1 MSVIDAPPPV
11 TPEQQPFSLRR
22 WLWTPNPKYTVG
34 TLKYTGFGLM
44 MLFVWLLWGDI
55 CYHVLEESLPNVLPL
70 KLKEMGAGDTTNAI
84 LKYSF
89 SYTIVF
95 FLAPVVSFRS
105 DRARTRWGR
114 RIPFLFWSAP
124 AMGAFLILIGCYQEI
139 TNVLLGHQASMM
151 VLGREITSATMA
163 IVVMGVLIIGS
174 DLAGIFANTTYYYLF
189 NDVVPT
195 NYISRFWS
203 VHRIV
208 ATLAGM
214 AYSKWVFPHTMSHF
228 RTIFIVAGIA
238 YTVGFMLMCF
248 FVREGKYPPPPDN
261 VDHRPGIISSIKTYA
276 VECFTHKLYWF
287 FFLSTAFF
295 YLSKVT
301 GMFVLIRN
309 RKSLGL
315 SMEDLGTMAAW
326 TGGISLLLQYPAGW
340 FADKYHPLRV
350 YVFSRIWDM
359 LSLVGACVW
368 LFTDFGPAGNLRY
381 LYFLSIVFMPLGLVA
396 NAAELP
402 MYMRIL
408 PKDRYGQFCS
418 ANAMVR
424 AFVMILFSWAGG
436 AFIGSLAETWGERR
450 YVWLAVW
457 QLFFQVITAVFLIL
471 LYRQWMRH
479 GGNTNYVPPGTQPE
493 PLRAFPVLPKT

>member
-1 MSVIDAPPPV
+1 MSTVE
-11 TPEQQPFSLRR
+11 TPIEARPRPGFRR
-22 WLWTPNPKYTVG
+22 WLWTPNPNYTVG

-70 KLKEMGAGDTTNAI
+70 KLNEMGAGDTTNAI
-84 LKYSF
+84 LKITIPYSV
-89 SYTIVF
+89 VF

-105 DRARTRWGR
+105 DRTRTRWGR
-114 RIPFLFWSAP
+114 RIPYLFWSAP
-124 AMGAFLILIGCYQEI
+124 AMGGFLILIGCYQELTDLVMGRAASI
-139 TNVLLGHQASMM
+139 T
-151 VLGREITSATMA
+151 VLGQSVSSGTMA
-163 IVVMGVLIIGS
+163 VIVMGVLIAGS

-195 NYISRFWS
+195 NYISRFFS
-203 VHRIV
+203 LHRIV
-208 ATLAGM
+208 ATLSGM
-214 AYSKWVFPHTMSHF
+214 AYSKFVFPHTMTHF
-228 RTIFIVAGIA
+228 RTIFIIGGIA
-238 YTVGFMLMCF
+238 YIVGFMLMCL
-248 FVREGKYPPPPDN
+248 FVREGTYPPPPP
-261 VDHRPGIISSIKTYA
+261 VDRTPGLLALFRRLVDSVRTYA
-276 VECFTHKLYWF
+276 TECFTHKLYWF

-315 SMEDLGTMAAW
+315 SMDDLGTMAAV
-326 TGGISLLLQYPAGW
+326 TGGIALLLQYPAGW
-340 FADKYHPLRV
+340 VADKYHPLRV

-381 LYFLSIVFMPLGLVA
+381 LYVLSIVFMPLGLVA

-402 MYMRIL
+402 MYMRVL
-408 PKDRYGQFCS
+408 PRDRYGQFCS

-424 AFVMILFSWAGG
+424 ALVMILFGWAGG
-436 AFIGSLAETWGERR
+436 TFIGYFEPNWGDRR

-457 QLFFQVITAVFLIL
+457 QLFFQAITAVFLVL
-471 LYRQWMRH
+471 LYRQWQHH
-479 GGNTNYVPPGTQPE
+479 GGNTNYVPPGSNP
-493 PLRAFPVLPKT
+493 